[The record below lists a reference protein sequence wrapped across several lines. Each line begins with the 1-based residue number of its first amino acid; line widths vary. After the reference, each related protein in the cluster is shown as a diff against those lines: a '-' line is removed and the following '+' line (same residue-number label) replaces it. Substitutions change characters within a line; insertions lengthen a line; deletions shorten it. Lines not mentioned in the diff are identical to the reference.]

1 VLSNFE
7 TSSYSSSFSALQ
19 TMNCNEMDDNGY
31 TFKYVVPDS
40 AGDFSDYYR
49 ANTIPS
55 NLVLDDEFVIRY
67 KLGDYSSSGIRNIVD
82 QLMTE

>member
-7 TSSYSSSFSALQ
+7 TASYSTSFSALQ
-19 TMNCNEMDDNGY
+19 TMNCNEINNNGY

-40 AGDFSDYYR
+40 AGDFSDKYR
-49 ANTIPS
+49 ASTIPS

-67 KLGDYSSSGIRNIVD
+67 KLGDYSSSGLHNIID